1 LDRRP
6 KRLTDSDYSF
16 FNNNN
21 DLYSNRNDTRL
32 YEYSSIDGDG
42 KPITN
47 GNSEFPFNL
56 QRPDCQLNGRR
67 CDKLYLDRRL
77 SCNSNPDD
85 TCFNNDNNIYGN
97 RNAE

>member
-1 LDRRP
+1 MDGRP
-6 KRLTDSDYSF
+6 KRLTDSHYTYL
-16 FNNNN
+16 NNNN

-32 YEYSSIDGDG
+32 YEYSSIDGNSQ
-42 KPITN
+42 PFTN
-47 GNSEFPFNL
+47 GNSELTVNL
-56 QRPDCQLNGRR
+56 QRSDGELNGRR
-67 CDKLYLDRRL
+67 CDELYVDRRL